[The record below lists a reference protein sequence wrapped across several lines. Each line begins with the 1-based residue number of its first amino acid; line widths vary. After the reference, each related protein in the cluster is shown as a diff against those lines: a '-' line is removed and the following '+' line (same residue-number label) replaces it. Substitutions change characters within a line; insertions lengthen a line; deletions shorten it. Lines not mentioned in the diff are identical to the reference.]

1 MAMRTKI
8 SALIVTFDTT
18 TAAMAM
24 EKFCAERQ
32 LPGRL
37 IPVPRAVTA
46 GCGLAWKAPPEEE
59 ERLSLAWKAAGLR
72 WSAMYRIEV

>member
-1 MAMRTKI
+1 MRAKKP
-8 SALIVTFDTT
+8 ALIVTFDTT

-37 IPVPRAVTA
+37 IPVPREITA
-46 GCGLAWKAPPEEE
+46 GCGLAWMTPPEAEE
-59 ERLSLAWKAAGLR
+59 QLSQAWKAAGLR
-72 WSAMYRIEV
+72 WSAMYRMEI